1 MKNQYMSYQESLDF
15 LHAMEKQYPDLI
27 EIIKIGTTY
36 EGRDIVLA
44 TLSQNVETADQKPAL
59 LYTGSIHAREWIG
72 HELALKFIRHVVENR
87 SVDPVLE
94 NALHESTLYIVPCL
108 NPDGYEYSRKHFS
121 FWRKNRR
128 KNHDGTYG
136 VDLNRNFSIGFVKQR
151 DTNSNV
157 YGGEEPFSEAET
169 RAIKA
174 FVDTHDNIT
183 IALDYH
189 SQGNVFFPAHK
200 FKHEAEVNG
209 TDMNVIAANM
219 NDEFVKITGR
229 KYGIHRGKPP
239 AHLISGSGR
248 EYYYSRGIMAL
259 VVEVG
264 TKNIPDYMKSMS
276 SSIHENIPALIKT
289 FSEVVNYSSYA
300 PKRVEEFTIE
310 ARTPHSVTLIWK
322 YEKRDDIFFELYRS
336 TKDKDA
342 CNERTKIGI
351 AGENQF
357 VDTDLESSTNYH
369 YTIRAVSKSTRHK
382 SPFAPVVKVR
392 TRLDDDE
399 FFKLIF
405 ATKEGTGY
413 VGEYMQEQ
421 NRAHFGLNSLFVGI
435 NKSKGI
441 CDAVVSFDLA
451 ALPKNAIVKSARFYL
466 YPMNRVGAKIEKFG
480 QWDLSLLK
488 EGSFSEITDFNAIEN
503 AESKGIVG
511 QAIKSR
517 QLTQGI
523 WNFWEFS
530 QRECQMLQEEIANKQ
545 AVFRI
550 DGPKH
555 LPDGEDSQMM
565 QFDIGYGKFGGGI
578 HYRPMLD
585 IKYTIENEKLNL
597 PVQTFTTISKAG
609 VEERVL
615 ESGFDANGD
624 KVYGYLDFDLSQL
637 PEHDKTM
644 IIQCALRIH
653 NKNTFKK
660 RSDIRF
666 YVEMV
671 ELDEAGTYEDI
682 KNREKIEYI
691 GYEVAESD
699 LNRKEYQYFNFDT
712 LSRQVLDKMHQDGKT
727 LKLVIKPT
735 SALGAKRRIT
745 QWHDDVELIVKYIE
759 KRRTPV
765 ASVENVKITKENRMI
780 KLSWESVEDEA
791 LSGYYVVR
799 NTFHPPKHFMDGVK
813 LYGGKDTWT
822 YDNFASFE
830 KEKYYAV
837 FSYDDVPNFSKP
849 AILRYDPLE
858 TY

>member
-15 LHAMEKQYPDLI
+15 LHRMEKEHPDLI
-27 EIIKIGTTY
+27 EVIKIGTTY

-44 TLSQNVETADQKPAL
+44 KISSDVQKADEKPAL
-59 LYTGSIHAREWIG
+59 LYTGTIHAREWIG
-72 HELALKFIRHVVENR
+72 HELALEFIAHVAKNRH
-87 SVDPVLE
+87 VDPVLE
-94 NALHESTLYIVPCL
+94 KALEESTIYMVPCL

-136 VDLNRNFSIGFVKQR
+136 VDLNRNFSIGFKKIK
-151 DTNSNV
+151 DTTSNV

-169 RAIKA
+169 RAIKE
-174 FVDTHDNIT
+174 FVDSHENIT

-200 FKHEAEVNG
+200 FTHEAEIDG

-219 NDEFVKITGR
+219 NDEFEKITGR

-239 AHLISGSGR
+239 AALISGSGR
-248 EYYYSRGIMAL
+248 EYYYSRGIKAL

-276 SSIHENIPALIKT
+276 SSIHENIPGLIRT
-289 FSEVVNYSSYA
+289 FSEVVNFSEYA
-300 PKRVEEFTIE
+300 PRRVDEFRVERAE
-310 ARTPHSVTLIWK
+310 ATSVTLVWK
-322 YEKRDDIFFELYRS
+322 YEKRDDIFFEIYRS

-342 CNERTKIGI
+342 CNERTRVGI
-351 AGENQF
+351 AGENIF
-357 VDTDLESSTNYH
+357 VDTDLESSTTYH
-369 YTIRAVSKSTRHK
+369 YTIRAVSKK
-382 SPFAPVVKVR
+382 SGYKSAFAPVVKAR
-392 TRLDDDE
+392 TALEDDE
-399 FFKLIF
+399 FFRFLF

-413 VGEYMQEQ
+413 VGEYTQES
-421 NRAHFGLNSLFVGI
+421 NRAHFGNNSLFVGI

-441 CDAVVSFDLA
+441 CDAVVTFDLSS
-451 ALPKNAIVKSARFYL
+451 LPENAIIKAARFYL

-488 EGSFSEITDFNAIEN
+488 PGSFSDITDFNEIEH
-503 AESKGIVG
+503 AESKGTIG

-523 WNFWEFS
+523 WNFWDFS
-530 QRECQMLQEEIANKQ
+530 ASECRQLEEEIANKQ

-550 DGPKH
+550 DGPKY

-585 IKYTIENEKLNL
+585 IKYTIENEKLKL
-597 PVQTFTTISKAG
+597 PASACATISKER
-609 VEERVL
+609 VEEGVL
-615 ESGFDANGD
+615 QSGFDAEGSR
-624 KVYGYLDFDLSQL
+624 VYGYINFDLSEL
-637 PEHDKTM
+637 PEHDKHM
-644 IIQCALRIH
+644 ITSCALRIR
-653 NKNTFKK
+653 NKNVFKK
-660 RSDIRF
+660 KSDVRF
-666 YVEMV
+666 YVELV
-671 ELDEAGTYEDI
+671 EVDEVGTYEDI

-699 LNRKEYQYFNFDT
+699 LNTKEYQYFKFDT
-712 LSRQVLDKMHQDGKT
+712 LSKQVLDQMHQEGKT

-735 SALGAKRRIT
+735 SSLGAKNRIT
-745 QWHDDVELIVKYIE
+745 QWEEDVELIVKYIP

-765 ASVENVKITKENRMI
+765 APVKHVKLSKEKGMI
-780 KLSWESVEDEA
+780 KLSWDKVEDEA
-791 LSGYYVVR
+791 LRGYYVVR
-799 NTFHPPKHFMDGVK
+799 NSFHPPKHFMDGVK

-822 YDNFASFE
+822 YDNFASFD

-837 FSYDDVPNFSKP
+837 FAYDDVPNFSE
-849 AILRYDPLE
+849 ATVVRYDPLE
-858 TY
+858 KY